1 MEDIVETEVAKSRLL
16 HRRSRLRPRVAADQA
31 ALEIRADRQSSHR
44 STGKYDPSLALAFR
58 ISRLFGESIEHV
70 FRYEDGQ

>member
-1 MEDIVETEVAKSRLL
+1 MGVTT
-16 HRRSRLRPRVAADQA
+16 ADQA